1 MELLKIVSYEPEHE
15 HEVTMAAAVWQS
27 EGVAQ
32 SLLKVAAV
40 EWQRESCASYSPQN
54 LPRCS
59 PQTGRHEG
67 TK

>member
-27 EGVAQ
+27 ERVAQ

-40 EWQRESCASYSPQN
+40 E
-54 LPRCS
+54 
-59 PQTGRHEG
+59 
-67 TK
+67 